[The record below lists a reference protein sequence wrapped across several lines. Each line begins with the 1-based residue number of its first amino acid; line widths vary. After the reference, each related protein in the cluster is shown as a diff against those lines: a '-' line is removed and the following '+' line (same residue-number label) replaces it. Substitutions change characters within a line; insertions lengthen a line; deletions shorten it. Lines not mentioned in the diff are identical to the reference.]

1 MVASGTAAEHAVGGG
16 VGEVLGGGGREGSD
30 HKGGGGPAGD
40 RGNASGGVVDE
51 EHDGDRVDHQAG
63 GQGARGGHDRQEARG
78 EEGQA
83 LLADRVAQGGWQ
95 WRLSG

>member
-95 WRLSG
+95 